1 MELTSSRL
9 SSITELT
16 VSLGEPGAFVQALG
30 LVLDEISGRRV
41 TGHVDLGPDHHTPW
55 GIVHGGVYA
64 TVIENVA
71 SIGATMAVRDKGQ
84 VGVGLVNTTNF
95 LRPLTEGRVHI
106 EAVPLSQGRT
116 QQLWRV
122 DITDDDG
129 RLVAHGELRL
139 QNVGGARYA

>member
-1 MELTSSRL
+1 M
-9 SSITELT
+9 TELT
-16 VSLGEPGAFVQALG
+16 VSLGERGAFVQALG

-41 TGHVDLGPDHHTPW
+41 TGHIDFGPDHHTPW

-64 TVIENVA
+64 TDIENVA

-84 VGVGLVNTTNF
+84 VGVGLVNTTNI

-139 QNVGGARYA
+139 QNVEGARYA